1 MIQNGGQVMKFDL
14 KMMILTSMF
23 AALTAVGAF
32 IRIPFAYG
40 LPDITLQIFFVALGA
55 VLLGKYY
62 GALAQVIYIM
72 IGLVGFPIF
81 TKGGGIGYVAQPSFG
96 YLIGFIPAAFVIG
109 YLLERFKKKT
119 VEILFICCLAGVLV
133 DYLIGVPYLYFIMKN
148 VLAKSVSFWGLTKTG
163 FIVFLPGDIIKCI
176 VAAVLGAKIIPT
188 LKSVFR

>member
-1 MIQNGGQVMKFDL
+1 MKYNL

-32 IRIPFAYG
+32 IKIPFGFA

-62 GALAQVIYIM
+62 GALAQILYIM

-109 YLLERFKKKT
+109 FLIERFNKKT
-119 VEILFICCLAGVLV
+119 VPIIFFCCIFGVLI

-148 VLAKSVSFWGLTKTG
+148 VLDKSVNIFGLTQTG
-163 FIVFLPGDIIKCI
+163 FLVFLPGDILKCV
-176 VAAVLGAKIIPT
+176 VASVLGAKIIPV
-188 LKSVFR
+188 LKLATK